1 MTNEKPIRLAF
12 TGDLCVGME
21 YLPFAESRKQD
32 LLDVF
37 GPVEPLLREADLGF
51 INLEGPLDRGPELKS
66 GVSLHLSNDPAALEF
81 CKRNRIQAVC
91 IANNHMLDHGRGSLA
106 KTLELL
112 NQAGLSAV
120 GARVRAEDALK
131 PVGVECRGKTFGFLG
146 FTAFPDDRDR
156 PRIESLAADRDGD
169 AVILHHATEAVL
181 EAVRAAKKAFDY
193 VLVSLHWGY
202 EFYRYPSGGQYR
214 LAHDLVEAG
223 CDFVLGHH
231 PHVIQGIERY
241 KSGLIFYSLGN
252 FFLPLLR
259 TTSGRLKYEKPIT
272 REFAIFLVEA
282 DSDRKFQWR
291 VRGGQRGM
299 DYRMNLYEGK
309 AKDRFER
316 NLREWSAP
324 FEQGD
329 YERFW
334 KDYEAKRTR
343 ELEREEFLEAFK
355 KIRNFTLKELIQT
368 LSPGDFTRNWQRLKR
383 ILFKT
388 G

>member
-1 MTNEKPIRLAF
+1 
-12 TGDLCVGME
+12 
-21 YLPFAESRKQD
+21 
-32 LLDVF
+32 
-37 GPVEPLLREADLGF
+37 
-51 INLEGPLDRGPELKS
+51 
-66 GVSLHLSNDPAALEF
+66 
-81 CKRNRIQAVC
+81 
-91 IANNHMLDHGRGSLA
+91 
-106 KTLELL
+106 
-112 NQAGLSAV
+112 
-120 GARVRAEDALK
+120 
-131 PVGVECRGKTFGFLG
+131 
-146 FTAFPDDRDR
+146 
-156 PRIESLAADRDGD
+156 
-169 AVILHHATEAVL
+169 
-181 EAVRAAKKAFDY
+181 
-193 VLVSLHWGY
+193 
-202 EFYRYPSGGQYR
+202 
-214 LAHDLVEAG
+214 
-223 CDFVLGHH
+223 
-231 PHVIQGIERY
+231 
-241 KSGLIFYSLGN
+241 LIFYSLGN